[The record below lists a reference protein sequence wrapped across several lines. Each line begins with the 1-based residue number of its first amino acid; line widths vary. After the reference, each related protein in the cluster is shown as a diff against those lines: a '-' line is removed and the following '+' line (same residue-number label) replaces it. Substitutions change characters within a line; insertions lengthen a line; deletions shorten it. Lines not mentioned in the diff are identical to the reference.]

1 MAKKKRMRQKVDP
14 LDRLGRLVD
23 AIQAANGQPEYYDLE
38 IARLRMLFC
47 DSTMAVRDFA
57 ARALRPEFIEPKP
70 QPDPDQADLLIDQI
84 ETLKEGHLAIL
95 SQFHVRSASLSHLRL
110 ATDQRLRL
118 GVKIL
123 ETVVECKQMRIGTR
137 KGDSFFDVATNMAL
151 HLLTGRT
158 TNT

>member
-1 MAKKKRMRQKVDP
+1 MAKKKRLRQKVDP

-38 IARLRMLFC
+38 IARLRMLFY
-47 DSTMAVRDFA
+47 DSTVAVRYFA
-57 ARALRPEFIEPKP
+57 ERALRSELIEPKP
-70 QPDPDQADLLIDQI
+70 QQDPDHADMLLDKI
-84 ETLKEGHLAIL
+84 EALKEGHTALL
-95 SQFHVRSASLSHLRL
+95 SQFRIRRPPLRHLRL

-137 KGDSFFDVATNMAL
+137 KGDSFFDAATNMAL